1 MKVKLSLGIWLAF
14 LAAFLWSTGGIGIK
28 SLSLDGFQV
37 TAFRSFF
44 AALVLLPF
52 FKTREIKWNKT
63 LIGFLLAFSWMST
76 TFVVSTKL
84 TTAAN
89 AIALQ
94 YTSVFWVFF
103 IDELPVKKTIPKE
116 KIIPFVLVLLGI
128 WFYMT
133 EPDTG
138 TNVLGNLLALS
149 SGLAFGIV
157 VILLRRLSLHD
168 GKSVICLANGVVF
181 IILFLIMLIRGFNLP
196 DVKNVVFELS
206 VLIYLGVFQIAAAYI
221 VFNKALQ
228 SISALTG
235 SFVAL
240 SEPVLN
246 PIWVYLFLK
255 EVPTFQ
261 GIMGWICLMI
271 SVFIYLLTLNHQN
284 SKIDPSSADEKLKH
298 SDSSTV

>member
-1 MKVKLSLGIWLAF
+1 VKVKLSPGIWLAF

-28 SLSLDGFQV
+28 SLSLNGFQV

-44 AALVLLPF
+44 AALALLPF
-52 FKTREIKWNKT
+52 FRMREIKWNKT
-63 LIGFLLAFSWMST
+63 LIGFLLAFSWMTT

-103 IDELPVKKTIPKE
+103 IDEFPVKKTIPKE
-116 KIIPFVLVLLGI
+116 KIIPFILVLLGI

-138 TNVLGNLLALS
+138 TNVLGNLLGLS
-149 SGLAFGIV
+149 SGLGFGIV

-168 GKSVICLANGVVF
+168 GKSAICLANGVVF
-181 IILFLIMLIRGFNLP
+181 IILFPIIGFNLP

-206 VLIYLGVFQIAAAYI
+206 ILIFLGVFQIATAYI
-221 VFNKALQ
+221 VFSKALR

-240 SEPVLN
+240 IEPILN

-255 EVPTFQ
+255 EVPTFH
-261 GIMGWICLMI
+261 GILGWVCLMV
-271 SVFIYLLTLNHQN
+271 SVFIYLLTLNQKI
-284 SKIDPSSADEKLKH
+284 SK
-298 SDSSTV
+298 T